1 MPSGDLSYRLFLT
14 QCFSDNLIA
23 LLGAPPTRFGHL
35 FLLAGFPAYLWPF
48 YSHLSRVPNLVGR
61 DSTHIHVTYGH
72 DYDTTL
78 FATDV
83 QMQKG
88 PPVAIV
94 SILERNLRTRAKGV
108 STFVDALDLAEGGRI
123 NTLKRIDFRDAHIL
137 ERLRRHLH
145 YTENKTTPWRLLDQ
159 S

>member
-1 MPSGDLSYRLFLT
+1 MD
-14 QCFSDNLIA
+14 
-23 LLGAPPTRFGHL
+23 
-35 FLLAGFPAYLWPF
+35 
-48 YSHLSRVPNLVGR
+48 SHWWSLRKGI
-61 DSTHIHVTYGH
+61 THIHVTYGH

-88 PPVAIV
+88 PPVAIRV
-94 SILERNLRTRAKGV
+94 DLERNLRTRAKGV

-123 NTLKRIDFRDAHIL
+123 NTLKRVDFRDAHIL

-145 YTENKTTPWRLLDQ
+145 YTENKTTPWRLLINLEREHEFAVEPEYSEPDHLVLRVD
-159 S
+159 